1 MEKIKVVIV
10 GAGARGKDVYSK
22 YIFNNPDIA
31 KIVAVADPNEE
42 RRKILVNQHN
52 IVDENIF
59 DNWRDLENRERIGD
73 AIIIANNDEDHY
85 LPCKLA
91 LEKGYH
97 VLLEKPMSNNLE
109 ECIKL
114 GELARQYPNQI
125 LMIAHVLRYTP
136 FFETIKKIIDSGELG
151 ELVSIQHNENIG
163 YWHYAHSF
171 TRGNWKNSNETSP
184 LILSKSCHDMDIL
197 SWLTS
202 SKCKKIAAFGSLSSL
217 CSKHYDKNTMSE
229 RCLDCSVEESCP
241 YSAVK
246 LYLGEDP
253 IMVNYLDPNPTREN
267 VLKALRNGDYGK
279 CVYKCDNNVV
289 DHMTTI
295 LEFENGVTSTFNLSA
310 FTLDCNRTIKLMFT
324 KGEVGGNDEKNTI
337 EIKRFGEKE
346 ITTIYPTKV
355 EGGHNGGDTKLTEA
369 FLNSIRNKD
378 LDIKTSAA
386 ISVQSHV
393 MAFAAEY
400 SRVNNVVVNID
411 DFIRESMEMERD

>member
-1 MEKIKVVIV
+1 MSKINVVLV

-22 YIFNNPDIA
+22 YILDNPEVA
-31 KIVAVADPNEE
+31 KVVAVAEPNEE
-42 RRKILVNQHN
+42 KRKM
-52 IVDENIF
+52 IVDAFNIPKENTF
-59 DNWRDLENRERIGD
+59 CSWEEIGD
-73 AIIIANNDEDHY
+73 KERLGEAMIIANNDEDHY

-97 VLLEKPMSNNLE
+97 VLLEKPMTNNLD
-109 ECIKL
+109 ECINL
-114 GELARQYPNQI
+114 GELSKKYHDQL

-136 FFETIKKIIDSGELG
+136 FFEEIKRIIESKELG

-171 TRGNWKNSNETSP
+171 TRGNWKNSDETSP

-197 SWLTS
+197 TWLTS
-202 SKCKKIAAFGSLSSL
+202 SKCKKIAAFGSLSKL

-229 RCLDCSVEESCP
+229 RCLDCSIEESCP

-246 LYLGEDP
+246 LYLGEEP

-267 VLKALRNGDYGK
+267 IVNALRSGDYGK

-295 LEFENGVTSTFNLSA
+295 LEYENGVTATFNLSA

-337 EIKRFGEKE
+337 KIKRFGKREM
-346 ITTIYPTKV
+346 TTIHPIKV

-369 FLNSIRNKD
+369 FFKSILDKD
-378 LDIKTSAA
+378 FDIKTTASK
-386 ISVQSHV
+386 SVESHV
-393 MAFAAEY
+393 MAFAAEH
-400 SRVNNVVVNID
+400 SRLNDVIVNID
-411 DFIRESMEMERD
+411 EFIKERLEK